1 MSATNQ
7 DEVGRGA
14 VARDCALDQL
24 GVTLAGAFSVPPQAG
39 GDENARLENAGRGK
53 RENGLVMDRRSSLN
67 SRHTFQTLI
76 EPAVQVVVCI
86 YSYIAIITWFIVSY
100 FILLFM
106 TCFSVVVVGLLH
118 YLYRAPVN
126 ALFSLVVLFI
136 TYCVEK
142 SHFIQLFDQIKK
154 EKKKRKKEKG

>member
-1 MSATNQ
+1 
-7 DEVGRGA
+7 
-14 VARDCALDQL
+14 
-24 GVTLAGAFSVPPQAG
+24 
-39 GDENARLENAGRGK
+39 
-53 RENGLVMDRRSSLN
+53 MDRRSSLN

-118 YLYRAPVN
+118 YLYRAAVN

-136 TYCVEK
+136 MYCVVK
-142 SHFIQLFDQIKK
+142 SHFILLFEQIKK
-154 EKKKRKKEKG
+154 EKKKKKRKKEEG